1 MSKSLQLGYS
11 MSGYLEGNI
20 TLISNGH
27 TYVSYADK
35 KLKKNNGRSRNRIQG
50 KFIYSKLTISPHPN
64 FYALLESAVLTLC
77 SVLTIDA
84 AVSRGFTSV
93 RQLIANRSVEEAFAP
108 LAREDS
114 IVSAWWRR
122 VTNSAIDGLFWV
134 IVPINLVKLRPGH
147 AFFLG
152 LRTISLS
159 ARPLRIT
166 HPDFGGQLCV
176 T

>member
-64 FYALLESAVLTLC
+64 FNALLESAVLTLC

-114 IVSAWWRR
+114 IVSA
-122 VTNSAIDGLFWV
+122 
-134 IVPINLVKLRPGH
+134 
-147 AFFLG
+147 
-152 LRTISLS
+152 
-159 ARPLRIT
+159 
-166 HPDFGGQLCV
+166 
-176 T
+176 